1 MTMTQ
6 HRPFTIL
13 SRTLHWTM
21 AAMILAMLFIGIGM
35 VASLSDYHWLISI
48 HKPLGILVLVL
59 VSIRLVNR
67 LFYPP
72 PPLPG
77 GMPGWQRFAAHG
89 SHVVLYA
96 LMFAVPLVGW
106 AMLSAARYPVVL
118 YGPLQLPP
126 IAPQDPELFAVLRL
140 THTVLALLLLATFLA
155 HLSAALMHALIFRD
169 DVFLSMTSFSFA
181 GGRDAG
187 LIGSDPQGRAEASGA
202 TLAHGGFGS
211 SASTFQA
218 SRGLDGPQLAT
229 DRADFGNKEQVSSGP
244 PFT

>member
-1 MTMTQ
+1 MTMGQ

-35 VASLSDYHWLISI
+35 VGSLADYHWLISI

-67 LFYPP
+67 LLNPP
-72 PPLPG
+72 PPLPD

-89 SHVVLYA
+89 SHIVLYA

-126 IAPQDPELFAVLRL
+126 IVPQDPELFAALRM
-140 THTVLALLLLATFLA
+140 THTVLTLLLFATFLG

-169 DVFLSMTSFSFA
+169 EVFPSMTSFRFSDDREA
-181 GGRDAG
+181 GVTGGDA
-187 LIGSDPQGRAEASGA
+187 QGHAEASIAA
-202 TLAHGGFGS
+202 TVAKKG
-211 SASTFQA
+211 
-218 SRGLDGPQLAT
+218 
-229 DRADFGNKEQVSSGP
+229 
-244 PFT
+244 